1 MLGIDD
7 DDDIDI
13 FSKDDSLM
21 NFYQEQ
27 NGPENETI
35 YQFYSRSYQKLC
47 NRIVA
52 PERFKYDPTTDL
64 AVEGYKHNEYD
75 VYARGNTLHMCHWA
89 PKDPKAAFS
98 GTGSSRATAA
108 ESEDEEPEALPPLC
122 IVYLHTNMRSLV
134 DAKETIPIAT
144 MLGAHVI
151 SFDLPGCGK
160 SEGQLGGNL
169 DLDVEIILDWVQ
181 ALIDPSVRIIL
192 WARGMSTA
200 PAITLLRRFSLSQ
213 QQALKSKL
221 SSSASNSSLASLDQ
235 SNNSGI
241 TSTASSTSSSRSAK
255 KPPKTLMDFHIIATI
270 LDSPFT
276 SIEDMVQH
284 GLEQFQGRGFSF
296 TKTLLSF
303 LIHRTLTHISK
314 QLQGFNLFSVRPVEE
329 VGDIACPVCIISASC
344 DDYVPVQQGQC
355 IAAQWATRVPLAC
368 YPPVDLVGQEDIK
381 QVSSLH
387 QCRQQLV
394 EFHIF
399 EEVTCKHFDPRPVSV
414 VSLTESFLKKQ
425 ITLNHQ
431 AAVTMTTP
439 AAILSTL
446 KSMTVEAESINYN
459 NSVCSVSC
467 KNSEASL
474 SVSALISEG
483 AEVSDVAI
491 MQLAELENIANAI
504 DAEVILK
511 QQQQLD
517 TSSDGSTSS
526 SRSNGGKTPAS
537 PATKLTFSSST
548 STLRTMTTSL
558 GQSPWWSFSGR
569 FLSSSSSSSSA
580 AAAATSSSMSTS
592 SPAPVDNNAPSLTS
606 PETAQVTGEATSSP
620 TTASS
625 PQSNASTP
633 T

>member
-7 DDDIDI
+7 DDDIDL

-21 NFYQEQ
+21 NYYQEQ

-52 PERFKYDPTTDL
+52 PERFKYDPSTDL
-64 AVEGYKHNEYD
+64 AVEGYQHNEYD

-89 PKDPKAAFS
+89 PKDPKASFS
-98 GTGSSRATAA
+98 AHGSSRATAA
-108 ESEDEEPEALPPLC
+108 ESEDEEPETLPSLC

-134 DAKETIPIAT
+134 DAKETIPVAT

-181 ALIDPSVRIIL
+181 ALIDPTVRIIL

-200 PAITLLRRFSLSQ
+200 PAITLLRRFSISQ
-213 QQALKSKL
+213 QQSLKSKL

-235 SNNSGI
+235 SNNSGV
-241 TSTASSTSSSRSAK
+241 TSTASSNGSSRNSTK
-255 KPPKTLMDFHIIATI
+255 KAPVPKTLTDFHIIATI

-276 SIEDMVQH
+276 SIEEMVQH

-329 VGDIACPVCIISASC
+329 VGDISCPVCIISASC

-368 YPPVDLVGQEDIK
+368 YPPVDLVGQDIT
-381 QVSSLH
+381 QLSSLP

-414 VSLTESFLKKQ
+414 VAFTESFLMKQ
-425 ITLNHQ
+425 ITLHHQ
-431 AAVTMTTP
+431 AATVTTP
-439 AAILSTL
+439 SAILSAM
-446 KSMTVEAESINYN
+446 KSMTIEAEGSNHHDCDMPRKTT
-459 NSVCSVSC
+459 SG
-467 KNSEASL
+467 SEATL

-526 SRSNGGKTPAS
+526 SSRSNGGKTPAS

-569 FLSSSSSSSSA
+569 FLSSSS
-580 AAAATSSSMSTS
+580 AATSSASTS
-592 SPAPVDNNAPSLTS
+592 SPPPTDGSAPSLPS
-606 PETAQVTGEATSSP
+606 PPETALVTGDATLSS

-625 PQSNASTP
+625 PPPSNTTTP
-633 T
+633 TSM

>member
-7 DDDIDI
+7 DDDIDL

-21 NFYQEQ
+21 NYYQEQ

-52 PERFKYDPTTDL
+52 PERFKYDPSTDL

-75 VYARGNTLHMCHWA
+75 VYARGNTLHMCHWT
-89 PKDPKAAFS
+89 PKDPKPAFS
-98 GTGSSRATAA
+98 VCGSSRATAS
-108 ESEDEEPEALPPLC
+108 ESEDKEPEALLSLC

-134 DAKETIPIAT
+134 DAKETIPVAT
-144 MLGAHVI
+144 TLGAHVI

-181 ALIDPSVRIIL
+181 ALIDPTVRIIL

-200 PAITLLRRFSLSQ
+200 PAITLLRRFSISQ
-213 QQALKSKL
+213 HQSLKSKL
-221 SSSASNSSLASLDQ
+221 SSNASNSSLASLDQ
-235 SNNSGI
+235 SSNSGI
-241 TSTASSTSSSRSAK
+241 TSTSLSNSSSRSSIK
-255 KPPKTLMDFHIIATI
+255 KAPVAKTLTDFHIIATI

-329 VGDIACPVCIISASC
+329 VGDISCPVCIISASC

-368 YPPVDLVGQEDIK
+368 YPPVDLVGQDIT
-381 QVSSLH
+381 QLSSLH

-414 VSLTESFLKKQ
+414 VALTESFLVKQ

-431 AAVTMTTP
+431 AATATTP
-439 AAILSTL
+439 SAILSAM
-446 KSMTVEAESINYN
+446 KSMTIETEGSNTPHD
-459 NSVCSVSC
+459 CGTPC
-467 KNSEASL
+467 KTSSGSEASL

-483 AEVSDVAI
+483 AEVSDAAI

-517 TSSDGSTSS
+517 ASSDGSTSS
-526 SRSNGGKTPAS
+526 SRSSGGKTPAS

-548 STLRTMTTSL
+548 SLRTMTTSL

-569 FLSSSSSSSSA
+569 FLSSSSA
-580 AAAATSSSMSTS
+580 APSSTS
-592 SPAPVDNNAPSLTS
+592 PSSPPPADGSAPSLSTP
-606 PETAQVTGEATSSP
+606 PEAAQVTGGATFSS

-625 PQSNASTP
+625 PHSNATTP